1 MNEPTTSNVESAPAV
16 AVQRVV
22 RMPNGCDLTPGGR
35 IRMTRK
41 QAFEIPESIVEELGL
56 ELDDAAAS
64 HDSEVVV
71 WPWNPNDD

>member
-1 MNEPTTSNVESAPAV
+1 MNTTETQSGSSLR
-16 AVQRVV
+16 RVV
-22 RMPNGCDLTPGGR
+22 RMPNGCDMTPGGR

-71 WPWNPNDD
+71 WPWHPNEKS